1 MRLANKV
8 SVITG
13 GASGIGRATALR
25 FSEEGAAV
33 AIFDRDS
40 IRGEEVCHQIVES
53 GHRAI
58 FLPVDIATEAQVRDA
73 MERTEAEFHAI
84 HILVN
89 NAAAF
94 VFGSYE
100 VTQQDW
106 EKILSVNVMGTAF
119 CSKYSIPAMIRAGSG
134 SIVNVSSISGFI
146 AQERSLP
153 YNTTKTA
160 LLGLNRCLAMD
171 LAPHRIR
178 VNAVAPGC
186 IDTPQ
191 LRADIARAGMTF
203 EQGLAVEGPLH
214 LLNRYGTA
222 EEVANAILFLASDEA
237 SFITGTCLMVDGG
250 YTAK

>member
-8 SVITG
+8 AVITG
-13 GASGIGRATALR
+13 AASGIGRATALR
-25 FSEEGAAV
+25 FAEEGASV

-40 IRGEEVCHQIVES
+40 NRGEEVCREITGRGEK
-53 GHRAI
+53 AI
-58 FLPVDIATEAQVRDA
+58 FLAVDIAIEEQVRQGI
-73 MERTEAEFHAI
+73 EKIEKEFGSI
-84 HILVN
+84 HVLVN

-119 CSKYSIPAMIRAGSG
+119 CSKHAIPAMIRAGAG

-153 YNTTKTA
+153 YNTTKAA

-171 LAPHRIR
+171 LAPHKIR
-178 VNAVAPGC
+178 VNTVAPGC

-203 EQGLAVEGPLH
+203 EKGLALEGPMH